1 MLERCFYAGS
11 RDSSGDCVISV
22 QDVLNQ
28 KGERLISVAPQAP
41 VAEIARLLSAEQIGT
56 VLVIGENGLEGIIS
70 ERDLISAFSRFGGA
84 SVDKRAADVMT
95 AIVITCLATA
105 DLASVLALMSLHTIR
120 HVPVVHDG
128 KVIGLV
134 SIRDILDFQQQL
146 LVADISRR
154 EEDAKALRE
163 AHAKL
168 EAAFQ
173 IRTEEFR
180 MARDIAVDANNA
192 KTVFLANISHELRTP
207 LNAIIG
213 FSDVMGTEIFGPVGC
228 KQYQDYVGNI
238 HDAGLLLL
246 SLIND
251 LLHMAKIDAGKE
263 ELSEQQVNI
272 AETVNS
278 ALNMLSD
285 PAIKSNI
292 SISHDVEAGIPLMW
306 ADQRKLHQVL
316 TNLLSNAVKFTEQG
330 GRVSLKVW
338 WRSDSGF
345 VFQVADT
352 GIGIARGD
360 IPKALSQFGQV
371 DSALN
376 RKFDGSGL
384 GLPLAK
390 TFVELHGGSLDL
402 QSEPGVGTTVT
413 VRFPASRI
421 FANDNDEKIA

>member
-1 MLERCFYAGS
+1 M
-11 RDSSGDCVISV
+11 
-22 QDVLNQ
+22 
-28 KGERLISVAPQAP
+28 
-41 VAEIARLLSAEQIGT
+41 
-56 VLVIGENGLEGIIS
+56 
-70 ERDLISAFSRFGGA
+70 
-84 SVDKRAADVMT
+84 DKRAADVMT

>member
-1 MLERCFYAGS
+1 LERCFYAGS

-22 QDVLNQ
+22 QDVLDQ

-41 VAEIARLLSAEQIGT
+41 VAEIARLLSAQNIGT
-56 VLVIGENGLEGIIS
+56 VLVIGEKGLEGIIS
-70 ERDLISAFSRFGGA
+70 ERDMISAFSRFGGA
-84 SVDKRAADVMT
+84 SEDRCAADVMT
-95 AIVITCLATA
+95 ATVITCLATA
-105 DLASVLALMSLHTIR
+105 DLAGVLALMSHHTIR

-128 KVIGLV
+128 KVVGLV
-134 SIRDILDFQQQL
+134 SVRDILDFQQQL
-146 LVADISRR
+146 LIADIARR
-154 EEDAKALRE
+154 EEDTQALRE

-168 EAAFQ
+168 EDAFE

-192 KTVFLANISHELRTP
+192 KTEFLANISHELRTP

-213 FSDVMGTEIFGPVGC
+213 FSDVMTTEIFGPVGSP
-228 KQYQDYVGNI
+228 QYRDYVSDI
-238 HDAGLLLL
+238 HEAGLLLL

-251 LLHMAKIDAGKE
+251 LLHMAKIEAGQE
-263 ELSEQQVNI
+263 ELSEEQVNVS
-272 AETVNS
+272 ETVKS
-278 ALNMLSD
+278 ALKLVYD
-285 PAIKSNI
+285 RAAKSNI
-292 SISHDVEAGIPLMW
+292 SITHNVEDGIPGLW

-338 WRSDSGF
+338 WRPDGGF
-345 VFQVADT
+345 VFQVADS

-360 IPKALSQFGQV
+360 IPKALSQFGQI

-421 FANDNDEKIA
+421 FSDDDHENVA